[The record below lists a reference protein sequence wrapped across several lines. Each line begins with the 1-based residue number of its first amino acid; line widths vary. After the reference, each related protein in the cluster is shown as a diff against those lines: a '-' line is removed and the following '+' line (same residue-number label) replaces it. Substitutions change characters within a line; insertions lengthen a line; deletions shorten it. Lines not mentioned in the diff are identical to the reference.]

1 MKTRV
6 ISQLLFLH
14 IIYVSISSQNN
25 DPPILNTRFVK
36 IGFLHPRVDFAGVI
50 IDLNVKDAISRG
62 SIAIEMVNKYLVYHK
77 KKQRVTTKWKGE
89 HRHIH
94 FMTVKRN
101 KVLHN
106 LRKLEADLHTATE
119 QYKVPGVSTT
129 IAPPSASTIP
139 PRPKR
144 GIDIDIDVTK
154 CLSIVVNGI
163 VALFSAPQSLDKIQ
177 KSVDKIAFRTS
188 RLESRFSNFTTQ
200 VDLILKIMQHDI
212 THSKDEVHMIASLNS
227 ALNLA
232 DDTIMELLTSITP
245 LIKGE
250 LTHNLLDPLQS
261 QQLIEETQTM
271 ADKFNLEV
279 VATRPIDI
287 LQCSV
292 TTFATKDTWFAML
305 SIPLVHKSETMQA
318 FQFLN
323 IPFFHEK
330 TAVQWDIKEGVV
342 ARSSGLYPNIKNI
355 FIPSEDLEQLCDKF
369 NDNYL
374 CHKRINHFPTCQI
387 SLMHHRTNQCSLKL
401 ADHRVRYSYG
411 QFNYWFFQ
419 KPMNTLVECPNKEDI
434 YGTYLGL
441 LDLDVSQ
448 CTVTTTAFTLL
459 PKSSS
464 VSSVSSFSNKTSA
477 VTIIDSEWLKVAVKF
492 ANSKYAKSRAE
503 DPSNPWYQVTISSDD
518 DQEVRIFGTHTILVN
533 SIVMFFVCIIVLT
546 LLAICVFNYL
556 DYVPE
561 FLRPP
566 VTDCDSSH
574 LSEDCN
580 SIALPDL

>member
-1 MKTRV
+1 
-6 ISQLLFLH
+6 
-14 IIYVSISSQNN
+14 
-25 DPPILNTRFVK
+25 
-36 IGFLHPRVDFAGVI
+36 
-50 IDLNVKDAISRG
+50 
-62 SIAIEMVNKYLVYHK
+62 
-77 KKQRVTTKWKGE
+77 
-89 HRHIH
+89 
-94 FMTVKRN
+94 
-101 KVLHN
+101 
-106 LRKLEADLHTATE
+106 
-119 QYKVPGVSTT
+119 
-129 IAPPSASTIP
+129 
-139 PRPKR
+139 
-144 GIDIDIDVTK
+144 
-154 CLSIVVNGI
+154 
-163 VALFSAPQSLDKIQ
+163 
-177 KSVDKIAFRTS
+177 
-188 RLESRFSNFTTQ
+188 
-200 VDLILKIMQHDI
+200 
-212 THSKDEVHMIASLNS
+212 
-227 ALNLA
+227 
-232 DDTIMELLTSITP
+232 
-245 LIKGE
+245 
-250 LTHNLLDPLQS
+250 
-261 QQLIEETQTM
+261 M

-292 TTFATKDTWFAML
+292 TTFATKDTWLAML

-459 PKSSS
+459 PKSS

-503 DPSNPWYQVTISSDD
+503 
-518 DQEVRIFGTHTILVN
+518 ILLIRGIK
-533 SIVMFFVCIIVLT
+533 SPFHPTMT
-546 LLAICVFNYL
+546 KKSEYL
-556 DYVPE
+556 E
-561 FLRPP
+561 LILF
-566 VTDCDSSH
+566 
-574 LSEDCN
+574 
-580 SIALPDL
+580 